1 MKDYAS
7 EIQNIL
13 FIQSWIEW
21 RRIHQLG
28 SAANFNWIG
37 SNYKGS
43 NQMVYLS
50 LGLPCLWNLQ
60 ISHFYLF
67 FPARLSLIY

>member
-1 MKDYAS
+1 MKILDEILKSSRTHSKVQKMKDYAS

-28 SAANFNWIG
+28 IAANFNWIG
-37 SNYKGS
+37 SN
-43 NQMVYLS
+43 
-50 LGLPCLWNLQ
+50 
-60 ISHFYLF
+60 H
-67 FPARLSLIY
+67 